1 MANLSGDKRAKYV
14 QEMFTRIA
22 FRYDLMNQIMTAG
35 QDVYW
40 RKWVIEKSRLPKNG
54 KLLDLGAGTGD
65 LAREAVHQ
73 HPGSFSLATDFT
85 IEMMRVGKA
94 REQDHPGTL
103 FWAAADATRLPFPDN
118 TFDAVVSGFLLRN
131 VSELFGSLRE
141 QFRVLKPGGRI
152 VSLDTTPPPNNLLN
166 PFIKFYLHTVIPA
179 LGKMITG
186 QAEAYQYLPDSTQR
200 FLQPEQL
207 VSRMLAAGFKQV
219 KYQRLMFGAV
229 AIHWA
234 RKPDPIE

>member
-1 MANLSGDKRAKYV
+1 MANLSGDKRAAYV

-22 FRYDLMNQIMTAG
+22 FRYDLMNRIMTAG

-40 RKWVIEKSRLPKNG
+40 RRWVIEKTELPKNG

-65 LAREAVHQ
+65 LAREALHQ
-73 HPGSFSLATDFT
+73 HPESFSLASDFT
-85 IEMMRVGKA
+85 LEMMRVGKA
-94 REQDHPGTL
+94 REQDQPGTL
-103 FWAAADATRLPFPDN
+103 SWAAADATRLPFPDQ

-131 VSELFGSLRE
+131 VTDLPGSLRE

-152 VSLDTTPPPNNLLN
+152 VSLDTTPPPNNLLT
-166 PFIKFYLHTVIPA
+166 PFMKFHLHTVIPA
-179 LGKMITG
+179 LGKLITG
-186 QAEAYQYLPDSTQR
+186 QAEAYHYLPDSTES

-207 VSRMLAAGFKQV
+207 VSRMLGAGFKQV
-219 KYQRLMFGAV
+219 KYQRLMFGAI

-234 RKPDPIE
+234 RKPDPKE